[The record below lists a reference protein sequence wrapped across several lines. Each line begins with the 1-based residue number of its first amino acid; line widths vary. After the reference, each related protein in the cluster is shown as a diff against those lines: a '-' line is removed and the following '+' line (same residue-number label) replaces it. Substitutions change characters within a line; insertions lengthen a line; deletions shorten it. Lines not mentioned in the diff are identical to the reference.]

1 VAGGD
6 GQIGNNEI
14 GIRIMANTTTSMNP
28 VNSESASVRWPIIG
42 ILSVGMIIAYVSRS
56 ALSVPLAMPAFIKTF
71 HLSVTDRGILNSA
84 FFWTYAVLQI
94 PAGFI
99 VDRYGIKFPYFLG
112 FAIWCLASAS
122 TALTQSIPQLI
133 LVQVLLGVGQA
144 VVVPASYR
152 WIRHHFVE
160 KERGLAI
167 ALYMTGTKIGPAIG
181 TPLAAFL
188 IGIYD
193 WRVMFVL
200 IGLGGLIWLIPWLM
214 FVKNDDRQIEQAAV
228 KKDGTKPI
236 PFGRILA
243 SPVTWGTIVASFCYM
258 YFVYFCMTWMPAYFM
273 ERRHLSLGKMGLFV
287 FFSFGGMA
295 IVATL
300 SGWSADLL
308 IGRGYNPVTVRK
320 CFTIAGFSIACTEL
334 IGARATSLETAL
346 LFAVISLSGLG
357 LATANYWAL
366 TQTLIPGAAI
376 GRISGIQNCACSF
389 AGIVAPILTGGLL
402 QRTGNYETPMMAL
415 LCVLVLGVLSYLILV
430 REKYAP
436 TAGPAGGE
444 KKDRPEMPLGA
455 PMTAGPRN
463 I

>member
-1 VAGGD
+1 V
-6 GQIGNNEI
+6 
-14 GIRIMANTTTSMNP
+14 
-28 VNSESASVRWPIIG
+28 
-42 ILSVGMIIAYVSRS
+42 LSLGMIIAYVSRS
-56 ALSVPLAMPAFIKTF
+56 ALAVPLALPEFIRTF
-71 HLSVTDRGILNSA
+71 HLSITDRGVLNSA

-94 PAGFI
+94 PAGWV
-99 VDRYGIKFPYFLG
+99 VDRYGVKFPYFLG

-133 LVQVLLGVGQA
+133 VVQVLLGVGQA

-181 TPLAAFL
+181 APLTAWL
-188 IGIYD
+188 LGMYD

-200 IGLGGLIWLIPWLM
+200 IGLGGLIWLVPWLLL
-214 FVKNDDRQIEQAAV
+214 VRNDDRQIERAAV
-228 KKDGTKPI
+228 KKDGTLPI
-236 PFGRILA
+236 PFGRIMA
-243 SPVTWGTIVASFCYM
+243 SPVIWGTIIASFCYM

-273 ERRHLSLGKMGLFV
+273 ERRHLSLGKMGLYT

-300 SGWSADLL
+300 AGLAADRL

-320 CFTIAGFSIACTEL
+320 WFTIAGFSIACTEL

-346 LFAVISLSGLG
+346 VFAVVSLSGLG

-376 GRISGIQNCACSF
+376 GRISGIQNCACSV
-389 AGIVAPILTGGLL
+389 AGIVAPILTGWLL
-402 QRTGNYETPMMAL
+402 QKTGSYEAPMMT
-415 LCVLVLGVLSYLILV
+415 VLVMLLAGVLSYAFMI
-430 REKYAP
+430 REEYAP
-436 TAGPAGGE
+436 KA
-444 KKDRPEMPLGA
+444 R
-455 PMTAGPRN
+455 
-463 I
+463 